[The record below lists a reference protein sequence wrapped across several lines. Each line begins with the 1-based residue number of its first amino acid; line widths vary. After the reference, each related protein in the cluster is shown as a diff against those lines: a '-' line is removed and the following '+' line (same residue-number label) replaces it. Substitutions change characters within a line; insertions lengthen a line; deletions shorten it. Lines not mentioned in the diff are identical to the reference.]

1 MGTTTNKLS
10 YLTETKEK
18 IAEKIIDLGGN
29 ITNQTTFRQYANELK
44 TLYDNAD
51 KVSAEGSNII
61 LENCAKGKM
70 IIQPKGN
77 TELLLPDEYQQ
88 GEDYQTKKNVTG
100 NNKVKIISGKNLL
113 SNNFED
119 YTIGSLYGYYKIIDN
134 IGSHNL
140 VMSLIDEDTSID
152 MSGIYFGLSRN
163 GTDASGGVSW
173 IMANGNENTKK
184 IINNSFKY
192 FSFFPDS
199 PATFNKIFSRYKI
212 QVEIRND
219 VNQTDYEPYIEPIEK
234 ELNLTGYTLMKDD
247 YITEDCV
254 IHHQG
259 TTESIPED
267 TTLYNQV
274 KDLYRTIIQV
284 PTIII
289 ETESDVDN
297 AQLIVNASALK
308 SS

>member
-44 TLYDNAD
+44 TLYDNAN

-119 YTIGSLYGYYKIIDN
+119 YTIGGLYGYYKIIDN
-134 IGSHNL
+134 IGPHNL

-152 MSGIYFGLSRN
+152 MSGIYFGFSGN
-163 GTDASGGVSW
+163 GANASGGIYW
-173 IMANGNENTKK
+173 IMANGDEKTKK
-184 IINNSFKY
+184 IITNSLKY
-192 FSFFPDS
+192 FSFFPDN